1 MSKLNDLFQEYSSE
15 RQHELTEDQF
25 AAILQLVPGLMIASS
40 DGVMD
45 SKELSLVSKFSKM
58 MGDELIPDDVEGV
71 TEKEEKLMN
80 DIRAEL
86 QFILKH
92 KSKWGDK
99 ILDALKETIADDK
112 RKKEF
117 VGEAMHLF
125 ASTSGGLSSD
135 EEKHIDALY
144 EKLGL

>member
-1 MSKLNDLFQEYSSE
+1 MSKLDELFNDYSTA
-15 RQHELTEDQF
+15 RQHELSQDQF
-25 AAILQLVPGLMIASS
+25 AAILQLVPGLMVASS

-45 SKELSLVSKFSKM
+45 SKELSLVSKFSRM

-71 TEKEEKLMN
+71 VEKEEKLMK
-80 DIRAEL
+80 DIQAEL

-92 KSKWGDK
+92 ISQWRDK
-99 ILDALKETIADDK
+99 ILDALAEMIKDDK

-125 ASTSGGLSSD
+125 ASTSGGLSPE
-135 EEKHIDALY
+135 EEKHIDELY
-144 EKLGL
+144 ERLGI

>member
-1 MSKLNDLFQEYSSE
+1 MNELFQEYSSE
-15 RQHELTEDQF
+15 RTHELTEDQF
-25 AAILQLVPGLMIASS
+25 AAIIQLVPGLLIAAS

-45 SKELSLVSKFSKM
+45 SRELGLVSKFSKM

-71 TEKEEKLMN
+71 VEKEEKLMN
-80 DIRAEL
+80 EIRNEL

-99 ILDALKETIADDK
+99 ILDALKEAIKDDK

-125 ASTSGGLSSD
+125 ASASGGLSSD
-135 EEKHIDALY
+135 EEKHIDQLY
-144 EKLGL
+144 DRLGL